1 METYL
6 TIEGLAGH
14 LKLSEQTIRRYVL
27 NREIPY
33 HKIKKVIRFR
43 LSEIERWIDRDGGKG
58 PDYPVNDREGDLFTE
73 TEIAEAGES
82 LETAG
87 AGGNKT
93 GEDKEASE
101 TAGGAA

>member
-43 LSEIERWIDRDGGKG
+43 LSEVETWIDQGGNYRDF
-58 PDYPVNDREGDLFTE
+58 PADETEGDLFAGME
-73 TEIAEAGES
+73 AAEAGETP
-82 LETAG
+82 ETAG
-87 AGGNKT
+87 ANEGT
-93 GEDKEASE
+93 GEEQA
-101 TAGGAA
+101 